1 MQKPFDYILN
11 KIKSKMS
18 YCAFTSVRK
27 YNTKI
32 HEKRKHKNATPSH
45 DNLVENE
52 FKLYPLM
59 TFSKQPLMDRQ
70 LKSKEA
76 QRNGK
81 LPDNCG
87 EGDKFIQVI
96 DLDILRLSTNINS
109 LLSNV
114 VEFLGCFAIDC
125 LPPFPT
131 EFPKTMIINTDY
143 KSGPGE
149 HWVAVILL
157 KYECIYFDS
166 FGLGVVE
173 SEILDYLKCYYK
185 TCIRSN
191 ICIQDISSTKCGAF
205 CVAFILS
212 VRNKMN
218 YNKFIGHFNAPLLI
232 QNDKILKRYFLKLV
246 FKVSS
251 TKVT

>member
-1 MQKPFDYILN
+1 
-11 KIKSKMS
+11 MS

-27 YNTKI
+27 YKTKI
-32 HEKRKHKNATPSH
+32 HEKQKHKNATPYH
-45 DNLVENE
+45 DNLTENE

-59 TFSKQPLMDRQ
+59 KFSKQPLIDGQ
-70 LKSKEA
+70 PQSKEA

-81 LPDNCG
+81 LPYNCRA
-87 EGDKFIQVI
+87 GDEFIQVI

-109 LLSNV
+109 LLRDV
-114 VEFLGCFAIDC
+114 VEFLGCFALDC

-185 TCIRSN
+185 SCIRSN
-191 ICIQDISSTKCGAF
+191 TCIQDVTSTKCGAF
-205 CVAFILS
+205 CVAFLLS
-212 VRNKMN
+212 VKNKMN
-218 YNKFIGHFNAPLLI
+218 YNKFIGHFNALLLI
-232 QNDKILKRYFLKLV
+232 QNDIILKRYFLKFV
-246 FKVSS
+246 FKVK
-251 TKVT
+251 TTEVT

>member
-1 MQKPFDYILN
+1 
-11 KIKSKMS
+11 MS
-18 YCAFTSVRK
+18 YCPFTSVRK
-27 YNTKI
+27 Y
-32 HEKRKHKNATPSH
+32 EKQKHKIATPYH
-45 DNLVENE
+45 DNLTENE

-59 TFSKQPLMDRQ
+59 KFSKQPLIDGQ
-70 LKSKEA
+70 PQSKEA

-81 LPDNCG
+81 LLYNCG
-87 EGDKFIQVI
+87 AGDEFIQVI

-109 LLSNV
+109 LLRDV
-114 VEFLGCFAIDC
+114 VEFLGCFALDC

-173 SEILDYLKCYYK
+173 SEILNYLKCYYK
-185 TCIRSN
+185 SCIRSN
-191 ICIQDISSTKCGAF
+191 ICIQDVTSTKCGAF
-205 CVAFILS
+205 CVAFLLS
-212 VRNKMN
+212 VKNKMN

-232 QNDKILKRYFLKLV
+232 QNDIILKRYFLKFV
-246 FKVSS
+246 FKV
-251 TKVT
+251 KKQPRLLKQAKKLKFHYN

>member
-1 MQKPFDYILN
+1 
-11 KIKSKMS
+11 MS

-27 YNTKI
+27 CNTKI
-32 HEKRKHKNATPSH
+32 HKKSKHKNATPSH
-45 DNLVENE
+45 DNLIENI
-52 FKLYPLM
+52 FNIYPLM
-59 TFSKQPLMDRQ
+59 SFSKQPLMDRQ
-70 LKSKEA
+70 LQSKEA
-76 QRNGK
+76 QRIGK
-81 LPDNCG
+81 LPDNCK
-87 EGDKFIQVI
+87 EGDKFIRVI

-109 LLSNV
+109 FLRNE

-185 TCIRSN
+185 SCIRSN
-191 ICIQDISSTKCGAF
+191 TCIQDVTSTKCGAF

-212 VRNKMN
+212 VKNKMN
-218 YNKFIGHFNAPLLI
+218 YNKFIGHFNALLLI
-232 QNDKILKRYFLKLV
+232 QNDIILKRYFLKFV
-246 FKVSS
+246 FKV
-251 TKVT
+251 KKQPRLLKQAKKLKFHYN

>member
-1 MQKPFDYILN
+1 
-11 KIKSKMS
+11 MS

-27 YNTKI
+27 CNTKI
-32 HEKRKHKNATPSH
+32 HKKSKHKNATPSH
-45 DNLVENE
+45 DNLIENI
-52 FKLYPLM
+52 FNIYPLM

-70 LKSKEA
+70 LQSKEA
-76 QRNGK
+76 QRIGK
-81 LPDNCG
+81 LPDNCK
-87 EGDKFIQVI
+87 EGDKFIRVI

-109 LLSNV
+109 FLRNE

-185 TCIRSN
+185 SCIRSN
-191 ICIQDISSTKCGAF
+191 TCIQDVTSTKCGAF

-212 VRNKMN
+212 VKNKMN

-232 QNDKILKRYFLKLV
+232 QNDIILKRYFLKFV
-246 FKVSS
+246 FKV
-251 TKVT
+251 KKQPRLLKQAKKLKFHYN

>member
-1 MQKPFDYILN
+1 
-11 KIKSKMS
+11 MS

-27 YNTKI
+27 CNTKI
-32 HEKRKHKNATPSH
+32 HKKSKHKNATPSH
-45 DNLVENE
+45 DNLIENI

-70 LKSKEA
+70 LQSKEA
-76 QRNGK
+76 QRIGK
-81 LPDNCG
+81 LPDNCK
-87 EGDKFIQVI
+87 EGDKFIRVI

-109 LLSNV
+109 FLRNE

-218 YNKFIGHFNAPLLI
+218 YNKFIGHFNALLLI
-232 QNDKILKRYFLKLV
+232 QNDIILKRYFLKFV
-246 FKVSS
+246 FKV
-251 TKVT
+251 KKQPRLLKQAKKLKFHYN

>member
-1 MQKPFDYILN
+1 
-11 KIKSKMS
+11 MS

-27 YNTKI
+27 CNTKI
-32 HEKRKHKNATPSH
+32 HKKSKHKNATPSH
-45 DNLVENE
+45 DNLIENI
-52 FKLYPLM
+52 FNIYPLM

-70 LKSKEA
+70 LQSKEA
-76 QRNGK
+76 QRIGK
-81 LPDNCG
+81 LPDNCK
-87 EGDKFIQVI
+87 EGDKFIRVI

-109 LLSNV
+109 FLRNE

-185 TCIRSN
+185 SCIRSN
-191 ICIQDISSTKCGAF
+191 TCIQDVTSTKCGAF

-212 VRNKMN
+212 VKNKMN
-218 YNKFIGHFNAPLLI
+218 YNKFIGHFNALLLI
-232 QNDKILKRYFLKLV
+232 QNDIILKRYFLKFV
-246 FKVSS
+246 FKV
-251 TKVT
+251 KKQPRLLKQANKLKFHYN